1 MCPQCSTRLSHE
13 EPHGCSL
20 CVAYSAGPLL
30 RPRWCGEGW
39 SLRTQRDVRGAADQ
53 RLQWRVRD
61 VTDVFPKEWLHP
73 TGKECS
79 QNTINAVTA
88 LNLTD
93 VITTN
98 AEFKI
103 VKCVVS
109 GISACYRTTLQH
121 LRSLLIRSPQK
132 EAHRFRVNFP
142 TRHGGTPHAFSSL
155 LSHSPN
161 VNQSPGRF
169 TAAISTPDAPKT
181 RQRDKETVT
190 QKSESGSLNQTWYA
204 HMHA

>member
-1 MCPQCSTRLSHE
+1 MFHTALPRRTTRLFPVCSVFCRPTPPPTLVWGRL
-13 EPHGCSL
+13 EPPHAAWRQRSCRPAPS
-20 CVAYSAGPLL
+20 VARSW
-30 RPRWCGEGW
+30 RH
-39 SLRTQRDVRGAADQ
+39 
-53 RLQWRVRD
+53 WRVPEGMITSYRQR
-61 VTDVFPKEWLHP
+61 VQPKHHKRCDRFKSDWRNHN
-73 TGKECS
+73 KCR
-79 QNTINAVTA
+79 V
-88 LNLTD
+88 
-93 VITTN
+93 
-98 AEFKI
+98 KI